1 MRSNMEAGS
10 AGAMT
15 RLLIRLFVKNYEQVQ
30 DAGVRTAYGKMA
42 GWVGIFCNAMLFI
55 GKFVIGML
63 SGSVSISAD
72 AINNLSD
79 ASSNIISLL
88 GFKMGSKPA
97 DQDHPY
103 GHARYEYLSG
113 LFVSV
118 LIIVIGIE
126 LLRSSIQKVRNPETV
141 EFSWIMMAVLA
152 GSILIKLWMAVFNRY
167 MGRAIHSETLI
178 ATAADS
184 RNDVI
189 STSAVLA
196 ASILSHY
203 TSLELDGWMGILVAG
218 FILYSGIGLI
228 KDTLDPLLGKAPDMA
243 LVEMIQRKIMTY
255 EGVLGTHDL
264 MVHDYGPGRLFASVH
279 VEMAAEEDVLKCHD
293 IIDNIEKDFL
303 EQDNLN
309 MVIHFDPIVT
319 SDEAVGDLRKWLSRQ
334 VKRIDE
340 RLTVH
345 DLRVVPGV
353 SHTNMIFDCVV
364 PHEFELSDKEV
375 RQRIQEMVSAEYAG
389 YQCVITVDK
398 SFAALPHSRTQEM
411 E

>member
-1 MRSNMEAGS
+1 
-10 AGAMT
+10 
-15 RLLIRLFVKNYEQVQ
+15 
-30 DAGVRTAYGKMA
+30 
-42 GWVGIFCNAMLFI
+42 
-55 GKFVIGML
+55 
-63 SGSVSISAD
+63 
-72 AINNLSD
+72 
-79 ASSNIISLL
+79 
-88 GFKMGSKPA
+88 
-97 DQDHPY
+97 
-103 GHARYEYLSG
+103 
-113 LFVSV
+113 
-118 LIIVIGIE
+118 
-126 LLRSSIQKVRNPETV
+126 
-141 EFSWIMMAVLA
+141 
-152 GSILIKLWMAVFNRY
+152 
-167 MGRAIHSETLI
+167 
-178 ATAADS
+178 
-184 RNDVI
+184 
-189 STSAVLA
+189 
-196 ASILSHY
+196 
-203 TSLELDGWMGILVAG
+203 MGILVAG

>member
-1 MRSNMEAGS
+1 M
-10 AGAMT
+10 MT
-15 RLLIRLFVKNYEQVQ
+15 KLLIRLFVKKHEQVQ
-30 DAGVRTAYGKMA
+30 DVKVRTTYGKMA
-42 GWVGIFCNAMLFI
+42 GWVGIVCNAFLFI
-55 GKFVIGML
+55 GKFLIGMM

-118 LIIVIGIE
+118 WIIVIGIE
-126 LLRSSIQKVRNPETV
+126 LLRTSIQKVRNPEPV
-141 EFSWIMMAVLA
+141 EFSWIMVIVLLA
-152 GSILIKLWMAVFNRY
+152 SILVKLWMAVFNRFV
-167 MGRAIHSETLI
+167 GRTIESETLM

-189 STSAVLA
+189 STTAVLA
-196 ASILSHY
+196 ASIISHY
-203 TSLELDGWMGILVAG
+203 TNLELDGWMGILVAL
-218 FILYSGIGLI
+218 FILYSGFGLI
-228 KDTLDPLLGKAPDMA
+228 KDTLDPLLGRAPDSA
-243 LVEMIQRKIMTY
+243 LVDRIQKKIMAY

-264 MVHDYGPGRLFASVH
+264 MIHDYGPGRLFASVH
-279 VEMAAEEDVLKCHD
+279 VEMAAEADVLKCHE
-293 IIDNIEKDFL
+293 IIDNIEKDFF

-309 MVIHFDPIVT
+309 MVIHYDPIVT
-319 SDEAVGDLRKWLSRQ
+319 SDEAVGDLRRWLSQR
-334 VKRIDE
+334 VKSIDE
-340 RLTVH
+340 RLTIH
-345 DLRVVPGV
+345 DLRLVPGV

-364 PHEFELSDKEV
+364 PHEFELTDKEV
-375 RQRIQEMVSAEYAG
+375 KRRIQDLVSVQYPG
-389 YQCVITVDK
+389 HQCVITVDK
-398 SFAALPHSRTQEM
+398 SFAALPHSKEQEM

>member
-1 MRSNMEAGS
+1 
-10 AGAMT
+10 MT
-15 RLLIRLFVKNYEQVQ
+15 RLLIRLFVKDYEQVQ
-30 DAGVRTAYGKMA
+30 DAKVRTAYGKMA
-42 GWVGIFCNAMLFI
+42 GWVGICCNVLLFI
-55 GKFVIGML
+55 SKFLIGML

-126 LLRSSIQKVRNPETV
+126 LLRSSIQKVRNPEPV

-152 GSILIKLWMAVFNRY
+152 GSILVKLWMAVFNRY
-167 MGRAIHSETLI
+167 MGREIHSETLI

-196 ASILSHY
+196 ASIISHY

-228 KDTLDPLLGKAPDMA
+228 KDTLDPLLGKAPDPV
-243 LVEMIQRKIMTY
+243 LVERIQKKIMTY

-334 VKRIDE
+334 VKLIDE

-375 RQRIQEMVSAEYAG
+375 RQRIQEMVSKEYAG
-389 YQCVITVDK
+389 YQCVVTVDK
-398 SFAALPHSRTQEM
+398 SFAALPHSRSQEM